1 MNRRSTKALAGLVVS
16 LAALSVLATAGWER
30 QPIQTRIDNSAV
42 CLECHDGYEKSLAGS
57 VHALTMT
64 SGSDNSMAVTC
75 IDCHD
80 GWEEHLDDASAET
93 IEQGAEVKASALAV
107 ICARCH
113 VTSHQTSI
121 MSTDPHAAAGLSC
134 ADCHRV
140 HNNPAPAL
148 TLDDRENYCT
158 ACHSNVVAEFKR
170 RSSHPLE
177 SGNVRCVDCHTLGT
191 LGDPLTTIGIDWRC
205 QQCHSEVSGPFR
217 YEHPVANAHLVE
229 GSGCVA
235 CHQPHG
241 SANDRL
247 LNQPGNGTCGQCHSI
262 PAGHRTMHAGLGSQM
277 PCVDC
282 HTGIHGSND
291 NGKLL
296 DPLLGARLFPDCYQ
310 SGCHSVSEQ
319 GGLR

>member
-1 MNRRSTKALAGLVVS
+1 MNRRISKITVILVVS
-16 LAALSVLATAGWER
+16 AVAYGSTASVSWQR
-30 QPIQTRIDNSAV
+30 QPLQARVDNSAA
-42 CLECHDGYEKSLAGS
+42 CLECHDGHAESLAGS
-57 VHALTMT
+57 AHRMTLTV
-64 SGSDNSMAVTC
+64 GSDNYMAVTC

-80 GWEEHLDDASAET
+80 GWETHLENPAAET
-93 IEQGAEVKASALAV
+93 IEQGLEMEREALAA

-113 VTSHQTSI
+113 MSSHQVSMMTV
-121 MSTDPHAAAGLSC
+121 DPHAAAGLSC

-140 HNNPAPAL
+140 HNNTASAL

-158 ACHSNVVAEFKR
+158 ACHSNVIAEFKR

-177 SGNVRCVDCHTLGT
+177 SGNIRCVDCHSLGT
-191 LGDPLTTIGIDWRC
+191 VSDPLTAVGLDWRC

-217 YEHPVANAHLVE
+217 YEHPVVDAHLVE

-247 LNQPGNGTCGQCHSI
+247 LNQPGRGVCEQCHGI
-262 PAGHRTMHAGLGSQM
+262 PAGHRTAHAGLGSRM

-282 HTGIHGSND
+282 HTDIHGSND

-296 DPLLGARLFPDCYQ
+296 DPMLGARLFPDCYQ
-310 SGCHSVSEQ
+310 SGCHIF
-319 GGLR
+319 GN